1 MTNEMNLLPERRYHI
16 VPVISKP
23 TNKLQDWQL
32 ERFVGMVSSVKTAIS
47 EGHTLKARRLV
58 ASYYKDTQLVKK
70 LDAIDIIL
78 TIDGKLSY
86 RLLEE
91 VNAWTQNLL
100 HFIRVT
106 RSIEEY
112 QRINEALRI
121 NR

>member
-1 MTNEMNLLPERRYHI
+1 MTTDT
-16 VPVISKP
+16 PVISEP
-23 TNKLQDWQL
+23 TQKLQDWQL
-32 ERFVGMVSSVKTAIS
+32 ERFKGMLFSVKIAVLD
-47 EGHTLKARRLV
+47 GHTLKARRLV

-78 TIDGKLSY
+78 TIDGKLSH
-86 RLLEE
+86 RLLGE

-112 QRINEALRI
+112 QRINEALNTKR
-121 NR
+121 